1 MEDSSTTNLMFWYNS
16 NSSFLEMNEL
26 DLHGFTHDEAVF
38 ASEDFVLQQSQNSM
52 FQCRIIVG
60 NSSQMTNRVTD
71 MLDRHDFKYYIP
83 SWNVGEIIVSN

>member
-1 MEDSSTTNLMFWYNS
+1 
-16 NSSFLEMNEL
+16 MNEL
-26 DLHGFTHDEAVF
+26 DLHGFTHDEALF
-38 ASEDFVLQQSQNSM
+38 IAEDFVLQESMNPM

-60 NSSQMTNRVTD
+60 NSSKMSGLVQD